1 MQIQKIHRIIYIY
14 IIVYPDT
21 FCKIMYKFLTLDNLG
36 TFMIFQILDDYM
48 EFLSFREIFELNK
61 PAEN

>member
-1 MQIQKIHRIIYIY
+1 
-14 IIVYPDT
+14 
-21 FCKIMYKFLTLDNLG
+21 MYKFLTLDNLG